1 MIIDIA
7 FVLVM
12 ILAIFKGLGKGLI
25 LGIFSLLAFIIG
37 LAAALKLSVVVAGW
51 LKDSEGSLSKWLPLI
66 SFILVFIAVVFLVNL
81 AARAIKKT
89 MRFAMLG
96 WLDSL
101 GGMILYLA
109 IYTIIFSVFLFFAD
123 KLFLIQPST
132 IQDSKIY
139 PYVAPWGPK
148 VIDNLGNIIPIFKDM
163 FTQLQDFF
171 GNLAKKTA

>member
-51 LKDSEGSLSKWLPLI
+51 LKDSAGSLSKWLPLI

-89 MRFAMLG
+89 MQFAMLG

-123 KLFLIQPST
+123 ELFLIQPAT

-171 GNLAKKTA
+171 GNLAKKSV

>member
-12 ILAIFKGLGKGLI
+12 ILALFKGISKGLI

-51 LKDSEGSLSKWLPLI
+51 LKESSGTFSKWLPLI
-66 SFILVFIAVVFLVNL
+66 SFVLVFIAVVFLVGL
-81 AARAIKKT
+81 VARLIKKT
-89 MRFAMLG
+89 IQFAMLG
-96 WLDSL
+96 WLDKL
-101 GGMILYLA
+101 GGMILFVA
-109 IYTIIFSVFLFFAD
+109 VYTIIFSVFLFFAE
-123 KLFLIQPST
+123 KVFLIQPVT
-132 IQDSKIY
+132 IHDSKVY

-148 VIDNLGNIIPIFKDM
+148 VIDNLGKIIPVFKDM

-171 GNLAKKTA
+171 GNLTHKSA